1 MEVVFRKAEFC
12 RHNKADENLNSQTVI
27 ACTRQISELTDRDN
41 MHKTCTNLSQTTS
54 QHTEGVLDRV
64 SIAETP

>member
-1 MEVVFRKAEFC
+1 LEVVFRKAEFC

-41 MHKTCTNLSQTTS
+41 MHKTCTSSNQIKSE
-54 QHTEGVLDRV
+54 HGK
-64 SIAETP
+64 